1 MIKKLALSLAVAA
14 AFAVNA
20 SADTGIF
27 GSFAVIDTGSGNT
40 FYDLTSTTTNP
51 DFASLNGAVFG
62 PGDVFRLV
70 GGELNTFKNNNTT
83 GNGFND
89 VGQPSLLYSVVTG
102 GTSGNFGLGFNSEFG
117 GNPSFGNNPGDQKW
131 QTLGQ
136 NVNLLAN
143 LAPGDYTLNIRITA
157 PTGNNGD
164 FSGGAILD
172 TGAFAANF
180 TVVPEPSSLSLLA
193 GPAILGAWFFVRRRR
208 A

>member
-1 MIKKLALSLAVAA
+1 MIKKLALSLAAVAA
-14 AFAVNA
+14 IAASA

-27 GSFAVIDTGSGNT
+27 GSYVVINTGSGDT
-40 FYDLTSTTTNP
+40 FYDLGSTTTNA
-51 DFASLNGAVFG
+51 DFSSLNGSVFG
-62 PGDVFRLV
+62 PGTQFQLD
-70 GGELNTFKNNNTT
+70 GGELNTFKNSGTT

-89 VGQPSLLYSVVTG
+89 IGTPSLLYSVVP
-102 GTSGNFGLGFNSEFG
+102 SGVESNFQLGFNSEFP
-117 GNPSFGNNPGDQKW
+117 NFGNNTGDQKW

-136 NVNLLAN
+136 NINLLAN

-157 PTGNNGD
+157 PTGFNGD

-172 TGAFAANF
+172 TGTFAANF
-180 TVVPEPSSLSLLA
+180 TVVPEPSTVSLLA

>member
-1 MIKKLALSLAVAA
+1 MIKKLALSLAAVAA
-14 AFAVNA
+14 IAVTA

-27 GSFAVIDTGSGNT
+27 GSYVVINTGSGDT
-40 FYDLTSTTTNP
+40 FYDLGSTTTNP
-51 DFASLNGAVFG
+51 DFSSLNGSVFG
-62 PGDVFRLV
+62 PGTQFQLD

-89 VGQPSLLYSVVTG
+89 IGTPSLLYSVVPSG
-102 GTSGNFGLGFNSEFG
+102 VEGNFQLGFNSEFP
-117 GNPSFGNNPGDQKW
+117 NFGNNTGDQKW

-136 NVNLLAN
+136 NINLLSN

-157 PTGNNGD
+157 PTGFNSD

-172 TGAFAANF
+172 TGTFSTNF
-180 TVVPEPSSLSLLA
+180 TVVPEPSTLSLLA